1 MSDKLIINLW
11 GASISADGMVAIA
24 AAVIIV
30 GLIAYVRRA

>member
-11 GASISADGMVAIA
+11 GASISADGFAAIA